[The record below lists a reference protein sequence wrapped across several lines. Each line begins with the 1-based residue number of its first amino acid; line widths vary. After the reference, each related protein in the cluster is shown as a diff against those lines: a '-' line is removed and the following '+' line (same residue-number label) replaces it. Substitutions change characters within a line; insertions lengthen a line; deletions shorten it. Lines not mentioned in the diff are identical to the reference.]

1 MIPSPDLPTE
11 LARLGLKATAQNLDD
26 FLARAT
32 QKRWSPLQQ
41 LEEIVR
47 AESEARAQR
56 GLQTR
61 LRQAR
66 LGRFRPWADFDW
78 N

>member
-1 MIPSPDLPTE
+1 MNSQTPKMILNPDLPTQ
-11 LARLGLKATAQNLDD
+11 LARIGLKATALGLDD

-32 QKRWSPLQQ
+32 QKRWSPLQH

-56 GLQTR
+56 GLQSR

-66 LGRFRPWADFDW
+66 LGRFRP
-78 N
+78 